1 MKILHRVFGKFV
13 GVFIAPTKNVEFLGV
28 VCEKSVFVDLVAP
41 MLLFADLDARQYGTS
56 YGTYYT
62 MTDAV
67 TFVAPAIIADVAPAD
82 VVAPAGT
89 GKKRG
94 RKSWQA
100 LEVAF

>member
-13 GVFIAPTKNVEFLGV
+13 GVFIAPTNVEFLGV
-28 VCEKSVFVDLVAP
+28 VCEKSVFVDLAAP
-41 MLLFADLDARQYGTS
+41 MLLFADARQYGTS

-62 MTDAV
+62 MTDAI
-67 TFVAPAIIADVAPAD
+67 TFVSPSLITDVAPA
-82 VVAPAGT
+82 AAAGT